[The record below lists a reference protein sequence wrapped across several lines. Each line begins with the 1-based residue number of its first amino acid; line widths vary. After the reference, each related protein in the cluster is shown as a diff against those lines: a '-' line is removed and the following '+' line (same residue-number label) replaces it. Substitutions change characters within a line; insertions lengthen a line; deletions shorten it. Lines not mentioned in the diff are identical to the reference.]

1 MSTIPTTGTSIDT
14 STTYLGLHLKHP
26 FMAGA
31 SPLSAHLD
39 GVKRLED
46 AGAAAIVLHSLFE
59 EQITEMQSGRIRGMD
74 SDDDPRF
81 AARLAMFPASAEY
94 PFRPDEHLEHLRMVK
109 RSVGIPVIASL
120 NGTTSEAWLRT
131 PACSRRPARMH
142 SK

>member
-1 MSTIPTTGTSIDT
+1 MKLVTATHPAITT
-14 STTYLGLHLKHP
+14 STTYLGLTLKHP

-74 SDDDPRF
+74 ADDDPRF
-81 AARLAMFPASAEY
+81 AARLAMFPASA
-94 PFRPDEHLEHLRMVK
+94 PGPP
-109 RSVGIPVIASL
+109 RSF
-120 NGTTSEAWLRT
+120 
-131 PACSRRPARMH
+131 
-142 SK
+142 